1 MSVIAAA
8 RIHSERC
15 FDMTDLTDIVGLDFE
30 CDEFDERA
38 WIGDMYECPILKGDG
53 RALCLNEET
62 GEISCDECGLL
73 LAMESDFL
81 GFWR

>member
-1 MSVIAAA
+1 MCTTTITTAMSVIAAA
-8 RIHSERC
+8 RIHSERW

-30 CDEFDERA
+30 CDDR
-38 WIGDMYECPILKGDG
+38 GCSECPIMQGWG
-53 RALCLNEET
+53 LCLNEET
-62 GEISCDECGLL
+62 GEISCTECGSL